1 MANEEKENKGISRR
15 EFLKDA
21 SLLGVG
27 TAVGTV
33 SVLSACSSGSV
44 TTVTQAVQTST
55 VTKTSNVTVTSPPV
69 TTTVTVTQK
78 PAGSLTLNV
87 NGKNYDLL
95 GIKDNWSL
103 AYVIREKLGLTGT
116 KRGCDT
122 GDCGVCTLLMEGKP
136 VLSCIVLA
144 MEAGGKAI
152 QTVEGLEKPGNIL
165 DPIQQAFVDNDA
177 VQCGWCTGGTLMT
190 AKALL
195 TLKPKATEA
204 EIREALAGNLCRC
217 GVFQNV
223 RTALLSLTK

>member
-1 MANEEKENKGISRR
+1 MSDEKTTKKGFSRR
-15 EFLKDA
+15 EFLRDA

-27 TAVGTV
+27 TAVGSI
-33 SVLSACSSGSV
+33 SVLNACSSGGT
-44 TTVTQAVQTST
+44 TTVTQGDQT
-55 VTKTSNVTVTSPPV
+55 VTVTSPPV
-69 TTTVTVTQK
+69 TTTVNVTTK
-78 PAGSLTLNV
+78 PAGSLTLNI

-103 AYVIREKLGLTGT
+103 AYVIREKLLLTGT

-122 GDCGVCTLLMEGKP
+122 GDCGVCTLLMDGRP

-152 QTVEGLEKPGNIL
+152 QTVEGLAKGDNVL
-165 DPIQQAFVDNDA
+165 DPIQQAFIDKDA

-190 AKALL
+190 SKALL

>member
-27 TAVGTV
+27 TAVGSV
-33 SVLSACSSGSV
+33 SVLSACSSGGI

-55 VTKTSNVTVTSPPV
+55 VTVTSPPV
-69 TTTVTVTQK
+69 TTTVTTK

-152 QTVEGLEKPGNIL
+152 QTIEGLEKPGNVL
-165 DPIQQAFVDNDA
+165 DPIQQAFVDYDA
-177 VQCGWCTGGTLMT
+177 VQCGWCTGGTLLT